1 MTSEQAEKCPR
12 YANCEAPLC
21 PLDLDAKQAWYAD
34 EDVCKNKEY
43 RELPWIAAQLKLK
56 GRKTKD
62 LDKAYTHSDL
72 QKLGI

>member
-1 MTSEQAEKCPR
+1 MTREEMEKCPR
-12 YANCEAPLC
+12 YNNCEAPLC

-34 EDVCKNKEY
+34 EEVCKNKEY
-43 RELPWIAAQLKLK
+43 RELPWIAAQRKLK

-72 QKLGI
+72 MNIV